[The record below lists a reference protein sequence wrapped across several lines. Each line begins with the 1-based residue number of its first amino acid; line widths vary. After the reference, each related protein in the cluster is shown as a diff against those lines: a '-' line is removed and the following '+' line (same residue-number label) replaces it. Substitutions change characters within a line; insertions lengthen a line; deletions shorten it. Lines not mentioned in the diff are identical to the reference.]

1 MSDRH
6 QAARQIHYFT
16 WMKWLF
22 LLAVLNGRGRD
33 AADVVTSCPEYFIAG
48 QVNTVTCTVNQT
60 SISQVNCAGTLSN
73 VGLEIISTSGSV
85 DKCSSVYPATS
96 CVPQTTARTCFCA
109 NESDGVLTY
118 QWNFVA
124 DQTHQGGNFSCK
136 FCDLYLGL
144 PAPQR
149 VNSPNCS
156 NIQFESPDRW
166 LLFLLLLIPVDIG
179 GSWVIYLY
187 CCLGRATADKDWN
200 GYKTSNLH
208 FKKGDIISLLENEGS
223 FWKGEI
229 NNQTGV
235 FPKDFV
241 HVRKNS
247 GDVRTVEALHNW
259 NKDNELTFKSGST
272 IFVRKQLETVW
283 QGIQCCKTGWFPHS
297 DVTLKKKGICWKQSD
312 SDNMTMNSTGNTQ
325 ISSRPLPKPSRL
337 TSIERN
343 SARDLPVPSPG
354 RQPLPPIS
362 GRLEKL

>member
-60 SISQVNCAGTLSN
+60 SISQVNC
-73 VGLEIISTSGSV
+73 
-85 DKCSSVYPATS
+85 
-96 CVPQTTARTCFCA
+96 
-109 NESDGVLTY
+109 
-118 QWNFVA
+118 A